1 LFTFGDARLNSR
13 KYHVEGGF
21 NMDAMAL
28 GTIFSGINEA
38 TKVIIVSNRQP
49 WFHERVADGIRATR
63 PASGLVTALE
73 PIIEAVGGTWIA
85 HGSASADRL
94 VVDRKNRVR
103 LPEQNPRFTL
113 RRLWLTPKEEEGY
126 YYGISNKA
134 LWPLCH
140 IVYTKPRFSRKDWE
154 TYKDVNKRFS
164 DTVLDEAGGSPAIVF
179 IQDFHLALLPRYLRN
194 ARPDLKLVQF
204 WHIPWPNREAFR
216 IFPWS
221 DEVLDGLLGNDLLG
235 FHIQYHCNNFL
246 DTVDKGM
253 EAMVDYENFSIYRG
267 GRPTYV
273 RPFPISVDF
282 KQIGIDSGSEKV
294 LEKKE
299 SFLRELGPGAEGT
312 KLYVGADRIDY
323 TKGIPE
329 RLKGFDLLLKRNPE
343 LKKKVTLLQLAAPSR
358 TQIEEYRSINEEIEN
373 LVEEI
378 NRRHEADSWK
388 PVHFLRANHD
398 YHAVVAAYCM
408 ADVVMVTSL
417 HDGMNLVAKEF
428 IAARTDGDGVL
439 LLSQYT
445 GAARELTDALLINP
459 YDCDQLA
466 DAMLQAF
473 HMPEKERRQRMAR
486 MRAQVEK
493 NNIYV
498 WGRKIFEELLRRVSF
513 GKSRSEAKQAPETLR
528 VPGKQNM
535 HLAAVRY
542 LTYRC
547 SSAILKKVN
556 SRLAKGM
563 A

>member
-1 LFTFGDARLNSR
+1 
-13 KYHVEGGF
+13 
-21 NMDAMAL
+21 MDALAL
-28 GTIFSGINEA
+28 GNIFSGIQKA
-38 TKVIIVSNRQP
+38 PKVVIVSNRQP
-49 WFHERVADGIRATR
+49 WFHEHVADGIRAFR

-94 VVDRKNRVR
+94 VVDRKNRIR

-113 RRLWLTPKEEEGY
+113 RRVWLTPKEEEGY

-140 IVYTKPRFSRKDWE
+140 IVYTKPRFSRRDWE
-154 TYKDVNKRFS
+154 IYKDVNKRFS
-164 DTVLDEAGGSPAIVF
+164 DTVLDEVGDSPAIVF
-179 IQDFHLALLPRYLRN
+179 VQDFHLALLPRYLRH
-194 ARPDLKLVQF
+194 ARPDLKLIQF

-221 DEVLDGLLGNDLLG
+221 EEILDGLLGNDLLG

-267 GRPTYV
+267 GRPTYI

-294 LEKKE
+294 QEKKE
-299 SFLRELGPGAEGT
+299 SFIRELGPGAEGT
-312 KLYVGADRIDY
+312 RIYVGADRIDY

-329 RLKGFDLLLKRNPE
+329 RLRGFDLLLQRNPD

-358 TQIEEYRSINEEIEN
+358 TQIEEYQSINDEIEN

-378 NRRHEADSWK
+378 NQRHGAGHWK
-388 PVHFLRANHD
+388 PIHFLRAHHD
-398 YHAVVAAYCM
+398 YPAVIAAYCM
-408 ADVVMVTSL
+408 ANVVMVTSL

-445 GAARELTDALLINP
+445 GAARELIDALLINP
-459 YDCDQLA
+459 YDIDQLA

-493 NNIYV
+493 NNIYEG
-498 WGRKIFEELLRRVSF
+498 GRKIFEELLKRVSF
-513 GKSRSEAKQAPETLR
+513 GKSRSEAKGAPEAGR
-528 VPGKQNM
+528 VIQRRNP
-535 HLAAVRY
+535 HLVIAKY

-547 SSAILKKVN
+547 SSAILKIVN
-556 SRLAKGM
+556 SRFA
-563 A
+563 

>member
-1 LFTFGDARLNSR
+1 
-13 KYHVEGGF
+13 
-21 NMDAMAL
+21 MDALAL
-28 GTIFSGINEA
+28 GKLFSGIKKE
-38 TKVIIVSNRQP
+38 TKVVIVSNRQP
-49 WFHERVADGIRATR
+49 WFHERVAEGIRAFR

-94 VVDRKNRVR
+94 VVDRKNRIR
-103 LPEQNPRFTL
+103 LPEHNPRFTL
-113 RRLWLTPKEEEGY
+113 RRVWLTPKEEEGY

-140 IVYTKPRFSRKDWE
+140 IVYTKPRFSRRDWE

-164 DTVLDEAGGSPAIVF
+164 DTVLDEVGDSPAIVF
-179 IQDFHLALLPRYLRN
+179 VQDFHLALLPRYLRN
-194 ARPDLKLVQF
+194 ARPDLKLIQF

-221 DEVLDGLLGNDLLG
+221 EEVLDGLLGNDLLG

-267 GRPTYV
+267 GRPTYI

-282 KQIGIDSGSEKV
+282 KQIGIDSGSENV
-294 LEKKE
+294 REKKE
-299 SFLRELGPGAEGT
+299 CFIREMGPGAAGT
-312 KLYVGADRIDY
+312 RIYVGADRIDY

-329 RLKGFDLLLKRNPE
+329 RLRGFDLLLQRNPD
-343 LKKKVTLLQLAAPSR
+343 LKKKVTMLQLAAPSR
-358 TQIEEYRSINEEIEN
+358 TQIVEYQSINDEIEN
-373 LVEEI
+373 LVDEI
-378 NRRHEADSWK
+378 NRRHGADPWK
-388 PVHFLRANHD
+388 PIHFLRAHHD
-398 YHAVVAAYCM
+398 YPAVIAAYCM

-428 IAARTDGDGVL
+428 IAARPDGDGVL

-459 YDCDQLA
+459 YDIDQLA

-493 NNIYV
+493 NNIYE
-498 WGRKIFEELLRRVSF
+498 WGRKIFEELLKRVSF
-513 GKSRSEAKQAPETLR
+513 GKGRSEARGAPEAGR
-528 VPGKQNM
+528 VIQRRNP
-535 HLAAVRY
+535 HLAIVKY

-547 SSAILKKVN
+547 SSAILRKVN
-556 SRLAKGM
+556 SRFA
-563 A
+563 

>member
-1 LFTFGDARLNSR
+1 
-13 KYHVEGGF
+13 
-21 NMDAMAL
+21 MDALAL
-28 GTIFSGINEA
+28 GNILSGT
-38 TKVIIVSNRQP
+38 TKAKKVVIVSNRQP

-94 VVDRKNRVR
+94 VVDRKNRIR
-103 LPEQNPRFTL
+103 LPEQDPRFTL
-113 RRLWLTPKEEEGY
+113 RRVWLTPKEEAGY

-154 TYKDVNKRFS
+154 TYKDVNKRFC
-164 DTVLDEAGGSPAIVF
+164 DTVLDEVGDSPAIVF
-179 IQDFHLALLPRYLRN
+179 IQDYHLALLPRYLRN

-221 DEVLDGLLGNDLLG
+221 EEILDGLLGNDLLG

-267 GRPTYV
+267 GRPTFI

-282 KQIGIDSGSEKV
+282 KQIGVDAGSAIV
-294 LEKKE
+294 QEKKE
-299 SFLRELGPGAEGT
+299 SFIRELGPGAAGT
-312 KLYVGADRIDY
+312 RIYVGADRIDY

-329 RLKGFDLLLKRNPE
+329 RLRGFDLLLRRSPD
-343 LKKKVTLLQLAAPSR
+343 LRKKVTLMQLAAPSR
-358 TQIEEYRSINEEIEN
+358 TQIEEYQNINDEIEK

-378 NRRHEADSWK
+378 NGRHGADDWK
-388 PVHFLRANHD
+388 PIHFLRANHD
-398 YHAVVAAYCM
+398 YHAVIAAYRM

-445 GAARELTDALLINP
+445 GAARELIDALLINP
-459 YDCDQLA
+459 YDTDQLA
-466 DAMLQAF
+466 DAMLRAF
-473 HMPEKERRQRMAR
+473 NMPEKERRQRMAR

-493 NNIYV
+493 NNIYE
-498 WGRKIFEELLRRVSF
+498 WGRKIFEELLKRVSF
-513 GKSRSEAKQAPETLR
+513 GKSRSEAKQAPGMLR
-528 VPGKQNM
+528 VPQKQSLR
-535 HLAAVRY
+535 LAAARY

>member
-1 LFTFGDARLNSR
+1 MPRLNSR
-13 KYHVEGGF
+13 KSHVEGGF
-21 NMDAMAL
+21 NMDALAL
-28 GTIFSGINEA
+28 GNILSGT
-38 TKVIIVSNRQP
+38 TKAKKVVIVSNRQP
-49 WFHERVADGIRATR
+49 WFHERVAGGIRATR

-85 HGSASADRL
+85 HGSSSADRL
-94 VVDRKNRVR
+94 VVDRKNRIR

-113 RRLWLTPKEEEGY
+113 RRVWLTPKEEDGY

-154 TYKDVNKRFS
+154 TYKDVNKRFC
-164 DTVLDEAGGSPAIVF
+164 DTVLDEVGDSPAIVF
-179 IQDFHLALLPRYLRN
+179 IQDYHLALLPRYLRN

-221 DEVLDGLLGNDLLG
+221 EEILDGLLGNDLLG

-267 GRPTYV
+267 GRPTYI

-282 KQIGIDSGSEKV
+282 KQIGIDAGSAIV
-294 LEKKE
+294 QEKKE
-299 SFLRELGPGAEGT
+299 SFIRELGLGAEGT
-312 KLYVGADRIDY
+312 RIYVGADRIDY

-329 RLKGFDLLLKRNPE
+329 RLRGFDLLLKRNPD
-343 LKKKVTLLQLAAPSR
+343 LKKKVTLMQLAAPSR
-358 TQIEEYRSINEEIEN
+358 TQIEEYRSINDEIEK

-378 NRRHEADSWK
+378 NRQHGADGWK

-398 YHAVVAAYCM
+398 YHAVIAAYRM

-445 GAARELTDALLINP
+445 GAARELTEALLINP
-459 YDCDQLA
+459 YDADQLA
-466 DAMLQAF
+466 DAMLRAF
-473 HMPEKERRQRMAR
+473 RMPEKERRQRMAR

-493 NNIYV
+493 NNIYE
-498 WGRKIFEELLRRVSF
+498 WGRKIFEELLKRVSF
-513 GKSRSEAKQAPETLR
+513 GKSRSEAKQATEAARELR
-528 VPGKQNM
+528 KQGL
-535 HLAAVRY
+535 HLAVVRY

-547 SSAILKKVN
+547 SSALLKKVN
-556 SRLAKGM
+556 SRLTKDM